1 LLTDIEIADYR
12 PGALAAV
19 VRLHM
24 AYYSNNWGFGLPFE
38 IKVAGELSEFLS
50 RYNPEI
56 DLFLAA
62 YLPNGECIGSISLDC
77 QDSSGKGAHIR
88 WFIVDENEAGKGIGR
103 ILMTKV
109 IDHCD
114 THGVTRSYLTTF
126 EGLHAARKLYEAF
139 NFKLTEELDE
149 DQWSGGVKE
158 QLFVRDVVLR
168 HM

>member
-1 LLTDIEIADYR
+1 MPDIEIADYR

-19 VRLHM
+19 VRLHI

-38 IKVAGELSEFLS
+38 IKVASELSEFL
-50 RYNPEI
+50 RRFDPKR

-62 YLPNGECIGSISLDC
+62 YRPNGECIGSICLDC
-77 QDSSGKGAHIR
+77 QDVSGKGAHIR
-88 WFIVDENEAGKGIGR
+88 WFIVDENEVGNGIGR
-103 ILMTKV
+103 ILMSKV

-114 THGVTRSYLTTF
+114 SNNVAQSYLTTF

-139 NFKLTEELDE
+139 NFKLIEELDE

-158 QLFVRDVVLR
+158 QLFVRDVNP
-168 HM
+168 